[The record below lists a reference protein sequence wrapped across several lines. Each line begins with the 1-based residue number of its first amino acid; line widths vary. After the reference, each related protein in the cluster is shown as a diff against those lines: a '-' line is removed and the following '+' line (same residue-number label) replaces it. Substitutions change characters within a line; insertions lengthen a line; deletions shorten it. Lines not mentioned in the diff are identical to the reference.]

1 MSTKIDGKLKETLT
15 VSLSNFLDAGAI
27 VAGASGLTL
36 WMTYLHLNNE
46 IIGLLGAVSANG
58 FGAAIG
64 ALLGGKM
71 ADKYGRKFIY
81 KYDLLIYMLGVALI
95 SLSINFPMLLVGYI
109 LTGISVGI
117 VVPASWSYL
126 GEQAP
131 ENKRFANI
139 GWGQFYWGFAP
150 LIIFL
155 LAFAFNHYGLL
166 GNRIMF
172 AILFV
177 IALVT
182 WILQQQIAESKLWIA
197 EKKKNSKL
205 KSNKSALYELFTIKA
220 NRQAFTLCAGIYIT
234 WALVAGVQGYFL
246 PYVFEK
252 IGHLSNTSSNL
263 LNAFI
268 WLLTVIFTYL
278 VSIRKGDIWNRK
290 LVFSI
295 SCFLEIFAWVILIF
309 SPISWFSLIMF
320 DVLWGISAGFSSQ
333 CFFALWSVELFKTQY
348 RAEVQGIIFFLVR
361 SSVGIISFFFPSM
374 LTDLGFKNTGLIL
387 ILFLI
392 IQLIIGVIYA
402 PETRGKSITEIEQER
417 YGEF

>member
-139 GWGQFYWGFAP
+139 GCGQFY
-150 LIIFL
+150 L
-155 LAFAFNHYGLL
+155 
-166 GNRIMF
+166 
-172 AILFV
+172 
-177 IALVT
+177 
-182 WILQQQIAESKLWIA
+182 
-197 EKKKNSKL
+197 
-205 KSNKSALYELFTIKA
+205 
-220 NRQAFTLCAGIYIT
+220 
-234 WALVAGVQGYFL
+234 
-246 PYVFEK
+246 
-252 IGHLSNTSSNL
+252 
-263 LNAFI
+263 
-268 WLLTVIFTYL
+268 
-278 VSIRKGDIWNRK
+278 
-290 LVFSI
+290 
-295 SCFLEIFAWVILIF
+295 
-309 SPISWFSLIMF
+309 
-320 DVLWGISAGFSSQ
+320 
-333 CFFALWSVELFKTQY
+333 
-348 RAEVQGIIFFLVR
+348 
-361 SSVGIISFFFPSM
+361 
-374 LTDLGFKNTGLIL
+374 
-387 ILFLI
+387 
-392 IQLIIGVIYA
+392 
-402 PETRGKSITEIEQER
+402 
-417 YGEF
+417 